1 MELKSPTLVLKP
13 ASLPL
18 LAKPDEAKLARQA
31 GQDFEAMLV
40 TRLLKSA
47 RAAKLGDDLLGNN
60 DQVRDMIDEQRGR
73 AFASTAPLGLASL
86 IAKGAG
92 K

>member
-1 MELKSPTLVLKP
+1 MELKPTTLTLKAP
-13 ASLPL
+13 GLQLNAG
-18 LAKPDEAKLARQA
+18 PDEAKLAKRA
-31 GQDFEAMLV
+31 GQDFEALLV

-47 RAAKLGDDLLGNN
+47 RAAKLGDDLLGSN

-73 AFASTAPLGLASL
+73 TIAQAAPLGLASL

>member
-1 MELKSPTLVLKP
+1 MELKSPTLLLKP
-13 ASLPL
+13 ASMPL
-18 LAKPDEAKLARQA
+18 VAKPDEARLARQA

-47 RAAKLGDDLLGNN
+47 RAARLGDDLLGSN

-73 AFASTAPLGLASL
+73 TIARAAPLGLASL

-92 K
+92 T